1 MVRPNHDF
9 HRRRGWAALV
19 GGRNI
24 YSPRLVPAEQLGG
37 GAPARLLFEIDIGK
51 LLTVSATDDK
61 AGVVGFLDGPRRRQA
76 AGGSYLTQIKV
87 RTSRD
92 FLLLNLSAAL
102 KCEATDEIC
111 PACAQRYRRNNLV
124 QHSDESPKLSL
135 VRNI

>member
-1 MVRPNHDF
+1 MAGGLFFCPN
-9 HRRRGWAALV
+9 
-19 GGRNI
+19 
-24 YSPRLVPAEQLGG
+24 PTT
-37 GAPARLLFEIDIGK
+37 ARK
-51 LLTVSATDDK
+51 TRANV
-61 AGVVGFLDGPRRRQA
+61 LDRPRRREA
-76 AGGSYLTQIKV
+76 ADGSYLTQIKV

-92 FLLLNLSAAL
+92 FLLLSLSAAV

>member
-1 MVRPNHDF
+1 MD
-9 HRRRGWAALV
+9 
-19 GGRNI
+19 
-24 YSPRLVPAEQLGG
+24 S
-37 GAPARLLFEIDIGK
+37 
-51 LLTVSATDDK
+51 
-61 AGVVGFLDGPRRRQA
+61 PRRREA

-111 PACAQRYRRNNLV
+111 PACRYRRNNLV